1 MLLVVAENRRNLL
14 DVVNPHQI
22 DKLAAGYCLREQ
34 VNNTMRRRLFQRLFK
49 ILVGQLD
56 QGSSAAV
63 STTQFFVIIFLK
75 LFRFSF
81 HSYGL

>member
-34 VNNTMRRRLFQRLFK
+34 VNNTMRRRLARRPVFPYTSFLVSFIALTSLF
-49 ILVGQLD
+49 
-56 QGSSAAV
+56 
-63 STTQFFVIIFLK
+63 
-75 LFRFSF
+75 
-81 HSYGL
+81 